1 MEDAPRPVRK
11 EPAAHA
17 AQAAVESMPVPL
29 EYLPRAHWTHTIAA
43 LAPALI
49 E

>member
-17 AQAAVESMPVPL
+17 AQAAAALIPAPL
-29 EYLPRAHWTHTIAA
+29 EYRPAPQLTHADAA
-43 LAPALI
+43 LAPPVI